1 MHPCVHCSIIH
12 GGQDIEA
19 TQVSFDSGLD
29 EEGVVHLHNG
39 TLLSR
44 EEDEMLPFATTW
56 MAFENFMLSEI
67 SHSEKAKTHMTS
79 PTCGT

>member
-1 MHPCVHCSIIH
+1 M
-12 GGQDIEA
+12 
-19 TQVSFDSGLD
+19 SFDSGLD